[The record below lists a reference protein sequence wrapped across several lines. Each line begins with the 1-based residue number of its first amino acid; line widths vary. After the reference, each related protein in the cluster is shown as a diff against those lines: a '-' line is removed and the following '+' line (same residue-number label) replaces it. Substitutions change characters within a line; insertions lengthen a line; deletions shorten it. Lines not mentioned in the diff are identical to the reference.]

1 MSGASM
7 QAMAADYA
15 RDGYYSPLRVLT
27 AAEAAACRR
36 QVEVVEARQIE
47 TLGGAMRHKPHLILT
62 CLDGLIRN
70 ETLLNA
76 IEALIGPNIL
86 CWTTLFF
93 TKEANDPAFV
103 SWHQDS
109 TYWGLNTAEV
119 VTAWVA
125 FSPSTRESG
134 AMRVL
139 PGTHRAG
146 QLPHEETYAPHNLLT
161 RGQHVRAEIAEQD
174 AIDLELAPGEASLH
188 HVGLIHGSGPNRA
201 SDRRIGFTIRYIP
214 TSARQ
219 LLGKDSAVLVRG
231 EDAYGHFAPEPPP
244 ACDLEPAAV
253 ARYLAA
259 NERHNSIL
267 YAGATH
273 KGR

>member
-125 FSPSTRESG
+125 F
-134 AMRVL
+134 
-139 PGTHRAG
+139 HRA
-146 QLPHEETYAPHNLLT
+146 
-161 RGQHVRAEIAEQD
+161 RGN
-174 AIDLELAPGEASLH
+174 PGPC
-188 HVGLIHGSGPNRA
+188 GCC
-201 SDRRIGFTIRYIP
+201 
-214 TSARQ
+214 
-219 LLGKDSAVLVRG
+219 RG
-231 EDAYGHFAPEPPP
+231 RT
-244 ACDLEPAAV
+244 EPANC
-253 ARYLAA
+253 RT
-259 NERHNSIL
+259 RKPTP
-267 YAGATH
+267 ATTC
-273 KGR
+273 